1 MKVLTAVI
9 RARWCAAPLALVLT
23 GALAGSA
30 SAAVR
35 ITIDPTAKLSPG
47 RLHATLTGSV
57 ACDYY
62 PGGAALSGQIVQ
74 PGAASGY
81 GSISAPC
88 DGTPHLYTIDVS
100 TGMGMASGVFVPGPA
115 SAQVSQ
121 ANCGPM
127 GCDTTYTDAIIN
139 LVV

>member
-1 MKVLTAVI
+1 MKVFTAAI
-9 RARWCAAPLALVLT
+9 GSLALA

-57 ACDYY
+57 SCDNF
-62 PGGAALSGQIVQ
+62 GGPTSLSGQIVQ
-74 PGAASGY
+74 PGGASGY
-81 GSISAPC
+81 GFATVAC
-88 DGTPHLYTIDVS
+88 DGTPHLYTIDVNA
-100 TGMGMASGVFVPGPA
+100 GMGMLSGVFAPGPA

-121 ANCGPM
+121 SMCGPM
-127 GCDTTYTDAIIN
+127 GCDTAYTDAIID